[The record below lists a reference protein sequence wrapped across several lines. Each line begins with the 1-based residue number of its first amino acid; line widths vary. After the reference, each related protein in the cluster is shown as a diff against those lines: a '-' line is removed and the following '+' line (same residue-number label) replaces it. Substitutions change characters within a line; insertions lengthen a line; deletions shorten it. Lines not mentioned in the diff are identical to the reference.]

1 VRFLDA
7 SSESM
12 SIDFRHN
19 QHLALINA
27 SMTSE
32 SAVAELILLALD
44 AAIPEQ
50 LSFILRSRVVE
61 TAKALSSMR
70 ICRVAAMEAS
80 WYGFISTLNAI
91 LGQDPIKYEI
101 HHLGST
107 S

>member
-1 VRFLDA
+1 
-7 SSESM
+7 M
-12 SIDFRHN
+12 IDDN
-19 QHLALINA
+19 V
-27 SMTSE
+27 E
-32 SAVAELILLALD
+32 IL
-44 AAIPEQ
+44 P
-50 LSFILRSRVVE
+50 STCRRSRVVE